1 MEQLSQLKL
10 LLLNSNKIPEVP
22 LELWAEKFTELQTF
36 DLKDNPLDVN
46 VVEVIT
52 KYGIL
57 STLATSRCAATNIS
71 HLIPSLG
78 SLSLLR
84 PALKAKMEEQAAQRK
99 LMQRTNSISSDEDS
113 QRMPVTFLRDSN
125 PV

>member
-22 LELWAEKFTELQTF
+22 VELWAEKFTELQTF

-57 STLATSRCAATNIS
+57 SSTLAPRGALPLTCFALFLQVLSR
-71 HLIPSLG
+71 
-78 SLSLLR
+78 
-84 PALKAKMEEQAAQRK
+84 
-99 LMQRTNSISSDEDS
+99 SSGP
-113 QRMPVTFLRDSN
+113 R
-125 PV
+125 

>member
-57 STLATSRCAATNIS
+57 SSTLADVR
-71 HLIPSLG
+71 HH
-78 SLSLLR
+78 
-84 PALKAKMEEQAAQRK
+84 
-99 LMQRTNSISSDEDS
+99 
-113 QRMPVTFLRDSN
+113 
-125 PV
+125 

>member
-52 KYGIL
+52 KYGIFSSML
-57 STLATSRCAATNIS
+57 APRGALPLRCFTLF
-71 HLIPSLG
+71 
-78 SLSLLR
+78 LL
-84 PALKAKMEEQAAQRK
+84 
-99 LMQRTNSISSDEDS
+99 
-113 QRMPVTFLRDSN
+113 
-125 PV
+125 

>member
-57 STLATSRCAATNIS
+57 SSLAASRCAATNMS